1 MPGKLYCPVKSMVKR
16 PEAAEVG
23 FGDTVG
29 REVEKEEESGR
40 AIAKEDG
47 LCF

>member
-16 PEAAEVG
+16 SEAAEVG

-29 REVEKEEESGR
+29 REVEKEESGR